1 MEDINYFKDMLES
14 IPNYRKIILL
24 CFIIKRD
31 DVILKEFGLSDN
43 FIEKLY
49 DDCKQIMISD
59 MDQYFSHIKNLEE
72 SIIEKILIT

>member
-1 MEDINYFKDMLES
+1 MEDKNYFKDMLNS
-14 IPNYRKIILL
+14 LPYYRKIIIL

-31 DVILKEFGLSDN
+31 DVILKEFGFSDD

-49 DDCKQIMISD
+49 NDCKQIMIND

-72 SIIEKILIT
+72 SILENKY

>member
-1 MEDINYFKDMLES
+1 MEDKNYFKDMLES

-31 DVILKEFGLSDN
+31 DVMLREFGLSDS
-43 FIEKLY
+43 FIKKLY

-72 SIIEKILIT
+72 SIIEKILI